1 MNGLNIDFN
10 KFIPV
15 LKRNSQQQ
23 IFDPIRRKWI
33 HENPEEII
41 RQVFILYLNQELN
54 YSLARIAV
62 EKQLIYNQMKRRF
75 DLVVYNK
82 SAEPHILIECKAP
95 MVDFG
100 QSTFDQAARYNMIL
114 KAPYLCITNGLYTYA
129 AAIRFETQS
138 FDFISALPEYPF

>member
-15 LKRNSQQQ
+15 LKRISQQQ

-33 HENPEEII
+33 HENPEEIV

-100 QSTFDQAARYNMIL
+100 QD
-114 KAPYLCITNGLYTYA
+114 IT
-129 AAIRFETQS
+129 
-138 FDFISALPEYPF
+138 